1 MTLNLAI
8 NKVFTQYQGHTFVL
22 IMVCSITIFKI
33 FFKTSIHAKNA
44 SFHHAYNISAGFYS
58 VCVVYLNE
66 SPVYVSF
73 KEEESDT
80 SRARIEDL
88 CLWLYH
94 CIKTKRNDHIVKKY
108 CK

>member
-1 MTLNLAI
+1 MLDHDIQN
-8 NKVFTQYQGHTFVL
+8 
-22 IMVCSITIFKI
+22 IFQKLD
-33 FFKTSIHAKNA
+33 FMPNM
-44 SFHHAYNISAGFYS
+44 HHAYNISAGHFYS

>member
-1 MTLNLAI
+1 
-8 NKVFTQYQGHTFVL
+8 
-22 IMVCSITIFKI
+22 
-33 FFKTSIHAKNA
+33 
-44 SFHHAYNISAGFYS
+44 
-58 VCVVYLNE
+58 LNE

-94 CIKTKRNDHIVKKY
+94 CIKNKAK
-108 CK
+108 